1 MNILY
6 TNSSKQIH
14 QLQLDFEK
22 LEQGEDT
29 SSAIQGILMKLTY
42 IYIINILEMENG
54 LFKIK
59 CFRFRIFF
67 KKK

>member
-14 QLQLDFEK
+14 QLQQDFQK

-29 SSAIQGILMKLTY
+29 SSAIQGIPISMIKRKY
-42 IYIINILEMENG
+42 IFNIILEC
-54 LFKIK
+54 KIVSILK
-59 CFRFRIFF
+59 YLYYEYL
-67 KKK
+67 KE

>member
-29 SSAIQGILMKLTY
+29 SSAIQGTY
-42 IYIINILEMENG
+42 
-54 LFKIK
+54 F
-59 CFRFRIFF
+59 
-67 KKK
+67 